1 MSAVNIS
8 SQAFADL
15 SHQISENA
23 ERLKQRNA
31 QKYAIYQQNSHNE
44 AETLRPNKEATLPIY
59 RLREKPASLHNY
71 AQTYLGPDA
80 VYSLHS
86 LNKFQTAAGIKQYA
100 DSIYEIAAN
109 LNEDAPVLIDF
120 MHKNN
125 RKFDFKI

>member
-15 SHQISENA
+15 NRQISENA

-31 QKYAIYQQNSHNE
+31 QKYAIYQQNSQNE
-44 AETLRPNKEATLPIY
+44 TESIRPKEKASPIY
-59 RLREKPASLHNY
+59 RLREKPKSLHNY

-86 LNKFQTAAGIKQYA
+86 LNKFQTAAGLKQYA
-100 DSIYEIAAN
+100 DTIYETAAN
-109 LNEDAPVLIDF
+109 LNEEPHILIDF

>member
-15 SHQISENA
+15 NRQISENA

-31 QKYAIYQQNSHNE
+31 QKYAVYQQNSRD
-44 AETLRPNKEATLPIY
+44 ETESIRPKENTNPIT
-59 RLREKPASLHNY
+59 RLREKPQSLHNY

-86 LNKFQTAAGIKQYA
+86 LNKFQTAAGLKHYA
-100 DSIYEIAAN
+100 DTVYETAAN
-109 LNEDAPVLIDF
+109 LNEEPHILIDF

>member
-15 SHQISENA
+15 NRQISENA

-31 QKYAIYQQNSHNE
+31 QKYAVYQQNSRD
-44 AETLRPNKEATLPIY
+44 ETESIRPKENTTPIT
-59 RLREKPASLHNY
+59 RLREKPQTLHNY

-86 LNKFQTAAGIKQYA
+86 LNKFQTAAGLKQYA
-100 DSIYEIAAN
+100 DTIYETAAN
-109 LNEDAPVLIDF
+109 LNEEPHILIDF

>member
-31 QKYAIYQQNSHNE
+31 KKYAIYQQNSHSEPEIIHSKDTN
-44 AETLRPNKEATLPIY
+44 LPIQQ
-59 RLREKPASLHNY
+59 RLREKPESLHNY

-86 LNKFQTAAGIKQYA
+86 LHKFQTAAGLKQYA
-100 DSIYEIAAN
+100 DSIYETAAN
-109 LNEDAPVLIDF
+109 LNENPRILIDF

>member
-1 MSAVNIS
+1 MSAVSIS

-31 QKYAIYQQNSHNE
+31 KKYAIYQQNSQNE
-44 AETLRPNKEATLPIY
+44 TESIRTKENTSPIT
-59 RLREKPASLHNY
+59 RLREKPQSLHNY

-86 LNKFQTAAGIKQYA
+86 LHKFQTAAGLKQYA
-100 DSIYEIAAN
+100 DSIYETVAN
-109 LNEDAPVLIDF
+109 LNDEPAVLIDF

>member
-1 MSAVNIS
+1 MSGVNIS

-15 SHQISENA
+15 SRQISDNA

-31 QKYAIYQQNSHNE
+31 QKYAIYQQNSNE
-44 AETLRPNKEATLPIY
+44 ETEPLRSKEDALSSIR
-59 RLREKPASLHNY
+59 RLREKPETLHNY

-86 LNKFQTAAGIKQYA
+86 LNKFQTAAGLKQYA
-100 DSIYEIAAN
+100 DSIYGTAAN
-109 LNEDAPVLIDF
+109 LNEKPQLLIDF

-125 RKFDFKI
+125 RSFDFKI